1 VRLTSWRSA
10 ANAPDEYPIPM
21 TILGAFGSCNGVLA
35 SGEGLLEG
43 EQNVTPAAPC
53 ALSAEAEGLRQI
65 WRVAGRE

>member
-1 VRLTSWRSA
+1 
-10 ANAPDEYPIPM
+10 M
-21 TILGAFGSCNGVLA
+21 TILGTFGSCNGVLA

-53 ALSAEAEGLRQI
+53 ALGAEAEGLRQI